1 LITNETTN
9 KIPTVAQWFETQ
21 RESVKNIENY
31 KVIFSYLEIVR
42 KSYKELK
49 GFLEAGSISNNDFVG
64 LMKEFNIWVF
74 HDIQT
79 GRLVVGEINDNSFS
93 EMLKETHDTKY
104 KADFEKLRV
113 EVYNRRIHYKDFMLI
128 DTLNFNFSKVTL
140 KANKEGNLLE
150 KNDEDVFQLLQ
161 KKFLKAIDINEE
173 NINTQLN
180 QYSSMKME
188 IIDFFQDIVT
198 NTPSSTKMKLQ
209 AFFEDLLQMN
219 EFRKNPVLSEN
230 FLQTVHLH
238 KAKDLKTIEIGYSE
252 HRQGGTSH
260 NVVGNSSRS
269 ILSLLLLEMNYP
281 TEYPSVIVS
290 DIDETYNLER
300 EYPVGFQAEHKLTDS
315 FIYFLKEIEGET
327 GKRVSEFSS
336 TEVGVVEQKINTYLK
351 TMRHRVNKFPYAQ
364 KHNHYQD
371 RVFVKFI
378 KENATI
384 SKEQG

>member
-1 LITNETTN
+1 MITNETTN

-260 NVVGNSSRS
+260 NVVGNSSQS

-290 DIDETYNLER
+290 DIDETYNPER

>member
-1 LITNETTN
+1 MITNETTN

-49 GFLEAGSISNNDFVG
+49 GFLESGSISNNDFVG

-150 KNDEDVFQLLQ
+150 KNDE
-161 KKFLKAIDINEE
+161 
-173 NINTQLN
+173 
-180 QYSSMKME
+180 
-188 IIDFFQDIVT
+188 
-198 NTPSSTKMKLQ
+198 
-209 AFFEDLLQMN
+209 
-219 EFRKNPVLSEN
+219 
-230 FLQTVHLH
+230 
-238 KAKDLKTIEIGYSE
+238 
-252 HRQGGTSH
+252 
-260 NVVGNSSRS
+260 
-269 ILSLLLLEMNYP
+269 
-281 TEYPSVIVS
+281 
-290 DIDETYNLER
+290 ET
-300 EYPVGFQAEHKLTDS
+300 T
-315 FIYFLKEIEGET
+315 
-327 GKRVSEFSS
+327 
-336 TEVGVVEQKINTYLK
+336 
-351 TMRHRVNKFPYAQ
+351 
-364 KHNHYQD
+364 
-371 RVFVKFI
+371 
-378 KENATI
+378 
-384 SKEQG
+384 